1 VYVVMGAPNAVIN
14 GFEARVLGMDVLL
27 WRAQEETR
35 TEILPEG
42 MVAPTART
50 AADLNTIVDSWLLFG
65 KLSVVAKRQTANYV
79 GANGKR
85 DRTDREH
92 PWMVTMTLSDA
103 EVKGKVSS
111 FGKKVGQLVLGFEKR
126 DAPLHLPRQMQKPP
140 RPWSVTGRKYSR
152 PSFRGGY
159 SKRPYQPWDSTRP
172 YTAPSSSWSGNNQ
185 SRDANSWSNWGGS
198 EYDNN
203 SSSCQGHGSGYGGG
217 GRSNTGYARS
227 VMRPASK
234 KAKGPS
240 EEDTLR
246 DMPTKATGSYR
257 GNPTGIAAMT
267 EKGGSARRYKKE

>member
-1 VYVVMGAPNAVIN
+1 MGAPNAVRN

-65 KLSVVAKRQTANYV
+65 ELSVVAKRQTANYV

-140 RPWSVTGRKYSR
+140 RPWSVTGENIVGR
-152 PSFRGGY
+152 PSVADTARDLTSLVTARGLTKPPPARGQTTINPAM
-159 SKRPYQPWDSTRP
+159 RTAGL
-172 YTAPSSSWSGNNQ
+172 TGVAPSM
-185 SRDANSWSNWGGS
+185 
-198 EYDNN
+198 
-203 SSSCQGHGSGYGGG
+203 
-217 GRSNTGYARS
+217 T
-227 VMRPASK
+227 
-234 KAKGPS
+234 
-240 EEDTLR
+240 T
-246 DMPTKATGSYR
+246 
-257 GNPTGIAAMT
+257 IAAP
-267 EKGGSARRYKKE
+267 ARVTAAATAEAEGRTQDTPGR